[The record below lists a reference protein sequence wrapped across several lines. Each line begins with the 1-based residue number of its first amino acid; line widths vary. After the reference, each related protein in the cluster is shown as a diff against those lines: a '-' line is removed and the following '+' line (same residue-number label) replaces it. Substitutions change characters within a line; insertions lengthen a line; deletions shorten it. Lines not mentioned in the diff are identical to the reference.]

1 MWPKYDCRR
10 QHPHRHGRLPWKGCT
25 RTSQRSELHFRGISH
40 RSVSC
45 CISWRTLQIR
55 LNALLSNTSSILNYS
70 QARIVGLRN
79 TYALSLAATEVVIE
93 MLSDPNFDSR
103 KIHTKYV
110 KRLKKRLLNGFDGGD
125 VSVSTCMKKWTASRT
140 LCCWMHFWRRGLCRF
155 HSLYNSSRRLRNLLL
170 IPPQDQEEVGYR
182 GRPAPDGCEHQA
194 YMVYNEADLVWA
206 RRLQFHLRRF
216 QAWAE

>member
-1 MWPKYDCRR
+1 MTKMEHNENFYVFEMEIMDIMLYKYDINIRGRKLQWNFLCFWNTIQYCNASVALYCIVAHKKKTMWPKYDRR
-10 QHPHRHGRLPWKGCT
+10 RLHPHRHGRLPWKGCT
-25 RTSQRSELHFRGISH
+25 RTSQRSELHFRGIPH

-79 TYALSLAATEVVIE
+79 TYALSLAATDVVIE

-110 KRLKKRLLNGFDGGD
+110 KRLKKRLLNGFYEEMDG
-125 VSVSTCMKKWTASRT
+125 K
-140 LCCWMHFWRRGLCRF
+140 
-155 HSLYNSSRRLRNLLL
+155 
-170 IPPQDQEEVGYR
+170 
-182 GRPAPDGCEHQA
+182 
-194 YMVYNEADLVWA
+194 
-206 RRLQFHLRRF
+206 
-216 QAWAE
+216 